1 MRKNRNMYVLIIFV
15 VALLF
20 GIGYAVLNS
29 DLNIA
34 GSTKIK
40 DNIWDVH
47 FENINVTTGSV
58 SPASPSD
65 APTIQNGTNVTY
77 TITLDQPGDFFEF
90 TVDTKNSGTINA
102 MISSVANSGLTTEQ
116 KKYID
121 YSATYDSSASIA
133 ENQKLNAGKREVI
146 RVKVGFKK
154 DIDASDLP
162 ATDKVLNLT
171 FSINYEQATSS
182 AVAIAHPKCKRATTL
197 HKETCSVSGTDGC
210 KAVPTDAETI
220 TYGNRGTKGTLT
232 AGDAF
237 DCDVN
242 KDGEYNSATERF
254 YYITSLSSN
263 TNYKVLVYYNN
274 VYEGSPTSTTYAAY
288 GSSSP
293 TENGPVTAKTHLPT
307 TSQWKNMTLSN
318 TTRTITGDSGTE
330 YVEFSYAGSAAR
342 LLTSQELADACGTW
356 SYFTTGYLNSCNY
369 LLENTKY
376 SNDSYVS
383 GYWLETPS
391 SYSLSNVWTVYGTQ
405 RSITMTAPHSNSY
418 GVRPVIEVPRTK
430 ISY

>member
-102 MISSVANSGLTTEQ
+102 LISSVANSGLTTEQ

-220 TYGNRGTKGTLT
+220 TYGNRGTKGTSLSEKSME
-232 AGDAF
+232 DAKKAKKGISG
-237 DCDVN
+237 N
-242 KDGEYNSATERF
+242 GRATEQNADD
-254 YYITSLSSN
+254 I
-263 TNYKVLVYYNN
+263 
-274 VYEGSPTSTTYAAY
+274 E
-288 GSSSP
+288 
-293 TENGPVTAKTHLPT
+293 HLKMGKIIRT
-307 TSQWKNMTLSN
+307 TSV
-318 TTRTITGDSGTE
+318 GT
-330 YVEFSYAGSAAR
+330 
-342 LLTSQELADACGTW
+342 
-356 SYFTTGYLNSCNY
+356 
-369 LLENTKY
+369 
-376 SNDSYVS
+376 
-383 GYWLETPS
+383 
-391 SYSLSNVWTVYGTQ
+391 
-405 RSITMTAPHSNSY
+405 
-418 GVRPVIEVPRTK
+418 IEVSLNPDVHGNVDLTTLFEGFE
-430 ISY
+430 